1 VHAQR
6 GAGAEERAFPYA
18 AVATQG
24 VAGCLAGLLA
34 FLVMEPQRI
43 AAEELHGGESLN
55 SYLTVGITFG
65 GLVVAALV
73 LAQEAGTRSGLRMLF
88 RGSLGAVGG
97 ALLGV
102 VGFFL
107 SSLVFGSL
115 TDGSDPGVFTL
126 PARAVGWCVFGAC
139 LGIAPGLISRS
150 DRRMLHGLLGG
161 AFGGM
166 VGGALFEW
174 VAVSSPSGTLSRFL
188 GYSLL
193 GLAIGLS
200 TAAVEQSL
208 RTAWLTFLTGAQE
221 GRSIVLYRNEN
232 LLGRDELADV
242 PLFGDLSVQ
251 RRHASLLLKPQP
263 IIRIASPIA
272 GLVVDGLA
280 VRDAVLADGSVIE
293 IGRHRLRFYLRPL
306 DREVE
311 MSSQGTSGP
320 PLPPLSSNYGVE
332 QSRSRVRT
340 PKECALAYVPGMP
353 VVIRVATG
361 NAAGRV
367 IALSQGLTLG
377 RETDNDVALIDPK
390 ISRYHARIEPRDGAW
405 VLSDLGSTNGTRLNG
420 LRVVRCGIVPG
431 DFIYLGDVVISVE
444 EPSITAAPDPGYR
457 GERVLKG

>member
-1 VHAQR
+1 MHAQR
-6 GAGAEERAFPYA
+6 GTGGEERAFPYVT
-18 AVATQG
+18 VATQG

-34 FLVMEPQRI
+34 FLLMEPQRLD
-43 AAEELHGGESLN
+43 AEQMRGGEGLGSF
-55 SYLTVGITFG
+55 LTVGITFG
-65 GLVVAALV
+65 GLVVAALI
-73 LAQEAGTRSGLRMLF
+73 LAQEAGARSGLRMLF

-107 SSLVFGSL
+107 SSLLFGAL
-115 TDGSDPGVFTL
+115 TDGSEPGVFTL
-126 PARAVGWCVFGAC
+126 PARALGWCLFGAC
-139 LGIAPGLISRS
+139 LGIAPGLVTRS
-150 DRRMLHGLLGG
+150 DRRMLQGLLGG
-161 AFGGM
+161 AFGGI

-174 VAVSSPSGTLSRFL
+174 ISITAPGGTLSRFL

-193 GLAIGLS
+193 GLALGLS
-200 TAAVEQSL
+200 TSMVEQSL
-208 RTAWLTFLTGAQE
+208 RAAWLTFLTGSQE

-251 RRHASLLLKPQP
+251 RRHASLALKPQP

-293 IGRHRLRFYLRPL
+293 IGRHRLRFYH
-306 DREVE
+306 REVE
-311 MSSQGTSGP
+311 MSSHEGSGP
-320 PLPPLSSNYGVE
+320 PLPPLSSNYGAE

-340 PKECALAYVPGMP
+340 PAESALAYVPGMP
-353 VVIRVATG
+353 VVIRIATG